1 MMAGVRISVVMAVY
15 NGEKYLAEAARSIL
29 DQSFRDFE
37 LIIVNDGSTDGSRE
51 VALALADAR
60 VRLIDNPG
68 NRGLPYSLNNGFAQA
83 QGEYIARMDAD
94 DIAMPHRLAAQLAFM
109 DANPRVGI
117 CGGAIRRFGAGKG
130 VWRPPTDDSRLKA
143 RLFWD
148 CPFAHPTVILR
159 RKFWTDN
166 SLAYDV
172 KAGGGAD
179 YRFWVSCA
187 GLTELANLPSIL
199 LNYRLHS
206 AQIGSVG
213 AKVQEEDAT
222 FARLDALRRYL
233 GIEADAEQQRLH
245 QLLCTAGRDATPED
259 LRKVAGWVARLGE
272 AASRTSFCRPEH
284 LLAGLA
290 KRWVRLCRRS
300 LRGGECW
307 RVFRMGGAGCA
318 GAKLSSLARLFL
330 RRFF

>member
-1 MMAGVRISVVMAVY
+1 MAGVRISVVMAVY

-51 VALALADAR
+51 IALALNDAR

-68 NRGLPYSLNNGFAQA
+68 NRGLPYSLNTGFAQA

-94 DIAMPHRLAAQLAFM
+94 DIAVPHRLATQLAFM
-109 DANPRVGI
+109 DANPQVGI

-130 VWRPPTDDSRLKA
+130 VWRPPGDDSQIKA

-159 RKFWTDN
+159 RKFCLDN
-166 SLAYDV
+166 ALAYDV

-187 GLTELANLPSIL
+187 EIGRHTSELQSQP
-199 LNYRLHS
+199 
-206 AQIGSVG
+206 
-213 AKVQEEDAT
+213 K
-222 FARLDALRRYL
+222 
-233 GIEADAEQQRLH
+233 
-245 QLLCTAGRDATPED
+245 
-259 LRKVAGWVARLGE
+259 
-272 AASRTSFCRPEH
+272 
-284 LLAGLA
+284 
-290 KRWVRLCRRS
+290 
-300 LRGGECW
+300 
-307 RVFRMGGAGCA
+307 
-318 GAKLSSLARLFL
+318 
-330 RRFF
+330 

>member
-1 MMAGVRISVVMAVY
+1 MAGVRISVVMAVY

-51 VALALADAR
+51 IASALNDAR

-68 NRGLPYSLNNGFAQA
+68 NRGLPYSLNTGFAQA

-94 DIAMPHRLAAQLAFM
+94 DIAMPHRLAAQLSFM
-109 DANPRVGI
+109 EANPQIGI
-117 CGGAIRRFGAGKG
+117 SGSAIRRFGAGRGTWK
-130 VWRPPTDDSRLKA
+130 PPCDDSQLKA
-143 RLFWD
+143 RLIWD
-148 CPFAHPTVILR
+148 CPFAHPTIILR
-159 RKFWTDN
+159 RKFWMDN
-166 SLAYDV
+166 NLAYDI

-187 GLTELANLPSIL
+187 GLTVLANLPQVL

-206 AQIGSVG
+206 AQIGSIG

-222 FARLDALRRYL
+222 FARLDALRRHI
-233 GIEADAEQQRLH
+233 GIDPDAEQQRLH
-245 QLLCTAGRDATPED
+245 WLLCNAGYGAPPED
-259 LRKVAGWVARLGE
+259 VRKVADWVALLGQ
-272 AASRTSFCRPEH
+272 AAGGVSFCRPEH
-284 LLAGLA
+284 LLAELA

-300 LRGGECW
+300 LGGRDCW
-307 RVFRMGGAGCA
+307 RIFRMGGAGCA
-318 GAKLSSLARLFL
+318 GAALSSRARLFL
-330 RRFF
+330 RLFF